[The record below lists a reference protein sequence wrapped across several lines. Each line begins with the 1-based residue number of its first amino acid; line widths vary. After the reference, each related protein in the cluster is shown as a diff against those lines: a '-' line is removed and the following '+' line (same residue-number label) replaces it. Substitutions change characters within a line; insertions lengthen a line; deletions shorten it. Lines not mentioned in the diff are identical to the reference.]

1 MRLLIAGNW
10 KMNGLDASLAEVRAL
25 VDGLKPRPGLS
36 VVVCPPATLVA
47 RVAAVAGKA
56 VGVGGQ
62 DCHPKVSGA
71 FTGDV
76 SAEMLRDAGAT
87 WTIVGHSERRQYHAE
102 SDALIASKA
111 QAGWRAGLS
120 VIICIG
126 ETEAERLAG
135 REEEVVDHQL
145 AVSVPDEA
153 AQKSVAI
160 AYEPVW
166 AIGTGRTPTNE
177 DIAKMHRHIRERLVA
192 RFGEAGRKIEIL
204 YGGSVNPKN
213 AKEILAQPEV
223 GGALVGGA
231 SLKASDFLTI
241 IAAAPV

>member
-1 MRLLIAGNW
+1 
-10 KMNGLDASLAEVRAL
+10 MNGLTAALDEIRAL
-25 VDGLKPRPGLS
+25 KRGLKAPGVG
-36 VVVCPPATLVA
+36 VVVCPPATLLA
-47 RVAAVAGKA
+47 RVAAEAGSA
-56 VGVGGQ
+56 IGIGGQ

-71 FTGDV
+71 YTGDV
-76 SAEMLRDAGAT
+76 SAEMLRDAGAC
-87 WTIVGHSERRQYHAE
+87 WTIVGHSERRQYHGE
-102 SDALIASKA
+102 SDELIASKA
-111 QAGWRAGLS
+111 QAGWRAGLG

-126 ETEAERLAG
+126 ETEAERLDG
-135 REEEVVDHQL
+135 REEAVVDHQL
-145 AVSVPDEA
+145 AVSVPAEA
-153 AQKSVAI
+153 ATKTTAI

-192 RFGEAGRKIEIL
+192 RFGEAGRGIDIL

-231 SLKASDFLTI
+231 SLKAADFLAI
-241 IAAAPV
+241 IAAAPA

>member
-1 MRLLIAGNW
+1 
-10 KMNGLDASLAEVRAL
+10 MNGLEASLEEVRAL
-25 VDGLKPRPGLS
+25 VRGLKPRPGLK

-47 RVAAVAGKA
+47 RVAKEAGPGI
-56 VGVGGQ
+56 GVGGQ

-76 SAEMLRDAGAT
+76 SAEMLKDVGAS
-87 WTIVGHSERRQYHAE
+87 WTIVGHSERRQYHGE
-102 SDALIASKA
+102 SDELIASKA
-111 QAGWRAGLS
+111 QAGWRAGLG

-126 ETEAERLAG
+126 ETEAERVAG
-135 REEEVVDHQL
+135 RHEEVVSFQL
-145 AVSVPDEA
+145 AHSVPAEA
-153 AQKSVAI
+153 ANNIVAI

-177 DIAKMHRHIRERLVA
+177 DIAKMHRHIRNVLVA
-192 RFGEAGRKIEIL
+192 RFGEAGRGIEIL

-213 AKEILAQPEV
+213 AKEILAQDEV

-231 SLKASDFLTI
+231 SLKAADFLTI
-241 IAAAPV
+241 IAAAP